1 MASNWL
7 IHAVRDAA
15 ATERPRFLSAEDV
28 RALHLELNVSEQCSS
43 SGGGHLISQF
53 AEGLPP
59 GFKGFELGFHF
70 SNAEKDILQTTL
82 SLQSSNSTRRK
93 KLKREIADLYA
104 EYVAD
109 ARRRGV
115 RPADSKPSEAIGCD
129 GCPACVPGT
138 RAQPR
143 RSSDPKRARDFL
155 SPSDVLLSS
164 VHAARKRRRSGA
176 RSQMNARRAAEQ
188 EIVREV
194 ARRALRGDAAV
205 SPPSEK

>member
-1 MASNWL
+1 M
-7 IHAVRDAA
+7 RDAA

-28 RALHLELNVSEQCSS
+28 RALHLELNVSEQCTGIA
-43 SGGGHLISQF
+43 GGYLIANF

-59 GFKGFELGFHF
+59 GFKAHELGFHF
-70 SNAEKDILQTTL
+70 SNGEKDILQTTL
-82 SLQSSNSTRRK
+82 SLLSSNSRRQK
-93 KLKREIADLYA
+93 KLKREIAELYDA
-104 EYVAD
+104 YVAE

-115 RPADSKPSEAIGCD
+115 RPADSKPSEALGCG

-155 SPSDVLLSS
+155 SPSDVLLCSL
-164 VHAARKRRRSGA
+164 HAARKRRRSGA
-176 RSQMNARRAAEQ
+176 RTQMNARRAAEQ
-188 EIVREV
+188 EVVREV

-205 SPPSEK
+205 SPSEQ